1 MEKIWDVPVVRVGAG
16 IFTEEA
22 LNEIRDFENQLVG
35 ISGNLR
41 NLQKAQRHV
50 SPPGGVTLPWRSHF
64 LDIPRSAEGTL
75 RRP

>member
-35 ISGNLR
+35 ISGA
-41 NLQKAQRHV
+41 KSCHV
-50 SPPGGVTLPWRSHF
+50 SPPGGVTLPWRSRF